1 MSAPIAKRAVT
12 HTVKH
17 AKPVEH
23 KPRMQKAGK
32 ADRAEISP
40 KHSDSGYKQ
49 TARDSKQL
57 ITFAAGKTKDA
68 AVLSFDNKLAPSQKP
83 IKSVVHR
90 RHTITLQFWIGLIA
104 ILTDRTSANKN
115 SNEQTNIFVQLASW
129 TIVYA
134 ILFGITSMG
143 QSAAKFASSLGWL
156 ILGGLVLQQEYF
168 RTKNQLP
175 TRFGILYGN
184 TTTNVG
190 AAPSTLPVSSGGGG
204 GPTEKVE

>member
-1 MSAPIAKRAVT
+1 MSAPIAKRAAT
-12 HTVKH
+12 HTAKH

-83 IKSVVHR
+83 IKSVVHH
-90 RHTITLQFWIGLIA
+90 RHSITLQFWIGLIA
-104 ILTDRTSANKN
+104 ILTDRTPANRN
-115 SNEQTNIFVQLASW
+115 SNEQSNILVQLAAW

-134 ILFGITSMG
+134 ILFGITSTG
-143 QSAAKFASSLGWL
+143 QSAAKFSSSLGWL
-156 ILGGLVLQQEYF
+156 ILGGLVMKQEYF
-168 RTKNQLP
+168 RTKNNLP
-175 TRFGILYGN
+175 ARFTGLTGSK
-184 TTTNVG
+184 TTNVG
-190 AAPSTLPVSSGGGG
+190 AAPTTLPVSSGGGG
-204 GPTEKVE
+204 PTKKAE